1 MAQSHEH
8 IPLEDELGDVLDKA
22 MGLAGMS
29 TEETADAAGIEL
41 SRLQD
46 ALDWRSDLTCEEVSR
61 LAHILSLNEVGLS
74 AVASG
79 GYPQPEVGGLPFC
92 LYPLRMPHGIGVVN
106 AYIVSECGSE
116 RGLLFDTG
124 PGLDALRTVWPAKIK
139 HIDAVFLTHV
149 EAEHVGGLC
158 EVMSHLRIPKAFI
171 PSGAEAPCGQ
181 ALPDGGKWAGPYL
194 TVTAFHTPGHAAAH
208 NGYLVETVCG
218 CQCRKLFVT
227 GDLLFAGSVGCA
239 FYCRNRLRDSVRR
252 VLGALPPNTVL
263 APGHGPLTTV
273 ANELKYNPFVV

>member
-1 MAQSHEH
+1 MNNPRET

-22 MGLAGMS
+22 MGLAGVS
-29 TEETADAAGIEL
+29 TEDAAAQAGIEL

-46 ALDWRSDLTCEEVSR
+46 ALDWRSDLNCDEIGR
-61 LAHILSLNEVGLS
+61 LARVLSLNEVGLG
-74 AVASG
+74 AIASG
-79 GYPQPEVGGLPFC
+79 AYPQPEVGGLPFC

-106 AYIVSECGSE
+106 AYIVAECGSE

-124 PGLDALRTVWPAKIK
+124 PGLCALRSVWPANIK
-139 HIDAVFLTHV
+139 YIDAVFLTHV
-149 EAEHVGGLC
+149 EAEHAGGLC
-158 EVMSHLRIPKAFI
+158 EVVASLQIPKAFT
-171 PSGAEAPCGQ
+171 PPGAVSPCGQ
-181 ALPDGGKWAGPYL
+181 PLPDGAKWTGPYL

-218 CQCRKLFVT
+218 CQCRKLFIS

-252 VLGALPPNTVL
+252 VLGALPANAVL

-273 ANELKYNPFVV
+273 ANEQRYNPFVV